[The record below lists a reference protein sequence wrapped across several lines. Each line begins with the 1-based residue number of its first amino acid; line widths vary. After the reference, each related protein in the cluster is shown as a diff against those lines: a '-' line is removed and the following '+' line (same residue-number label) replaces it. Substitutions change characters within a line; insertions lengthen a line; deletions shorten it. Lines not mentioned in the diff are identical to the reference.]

1 MNTEG
6 TIALRLIEDFNRY
19 SHNGVWGG
27 MDLDRFLNT
36 IVLDH
41 GTINLDPVI
50 YLWWRFVRDEGWGE
64 TVIEIMNRHGLVD
77 EYDFLSE
84 ILDFNTNFLVDTV
97 ARPYDDV
104 NDLEKFMLQ
113 NGISY
118 GQRMFS
124 RVFITD
130 HEEINFKNELIFV
143 EKVRWLDIPLTL
155 FDESPVTIGITVT

>member
-6 TIALRLIEDFNRY
+6 TITLRLIEDFNRY
-19 SHNGVWGG
+19 SHNGVWDG
-27 MDLDRFLNT
+27 MDLDGFLNT
-36 IVLDH
+36 VVLDH
-41 GTINLDPVI
+41 TTINLDPVI
-50 YLWWRFVRDEGWGE
+50 YLWWRFIRDEGWGE
-64 TVIEIMNRHGLVD
+64 TEIKIMNRNSRE

-143 EKVRWLDIPLTL
+143 EKVGWLDIPLTL
-155 FDESPVTIGITVT
+155 FDESPVTTGITIT

>member
-19 SHNGVWGG
+19 SHNGFWCG
-27 MDLDRFLNT
+27 MNLDGLLNT
-36 IVLDH
+36 VLLGH
-41 GTINLDPVI
+41 TTINLDPVI
-50 YLWWRFVRDEGWGE
+50 YLWWSFVRDEGWGE
-64 TVIEIMNRHGLVD
+64 TVIEIMNRHGLID

-97 ARPYDDV
+97 ARPYNDV

-118 GQRMFS
+118 GQKMFS

-155 FDESPVTIGITVT
+155 FDDSPVTIGITVT